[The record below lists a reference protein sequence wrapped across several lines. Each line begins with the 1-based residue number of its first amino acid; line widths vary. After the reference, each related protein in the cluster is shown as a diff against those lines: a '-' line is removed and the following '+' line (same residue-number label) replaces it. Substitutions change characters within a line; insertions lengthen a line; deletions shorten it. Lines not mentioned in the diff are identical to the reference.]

1 MRLLKSGCSIFTAA
15 AVSDKKII
23 TNYRQNKYITTLF
36 TMGNKTVKEVTENY
50 VAKDVE
56 ASVRAFWNENNT
68 YRETRKLRA
77 NGKDWLFVDGPPYT
91 TGYIHLGTAWNKI
104 LKDAILRYQSMNGKH
119 IVERAGYDMHGL
131 PIEVKVEEKLGFK
144 NKADI
149 EKHGVANF
157 IEECRDFALTH
168 KDLMSDQFKNIGTWM
183 DFDDPYQT
191 VDKGYIEAAWHT
203 LKLCADKGY
212 LERGSRVVNWC
223 PRCGTAIADAEV
235 EYSDETDPSIFV
247 KFPII
252 GRENEYLVI
261 WTTTPWTLPANVAV
275 AVGAEFIYAKCRA
288 EKDGKEE
295 LLWIAKDLAEQILK
309 YGKYQ
314 KYDILE
320 TKTGKEL
327 AGITYASPLAD
338 LVPIQKETEHRVV
351 TADYV
356 ALENTG
362 MVHIAPGHGWD
373 DYLVGLKE
381 HLPIICPVD
390 GNGNFTEQAGIFA
403 GKYVKDPETNQDV
416 ITKLGDYMLAV
427 RKITHRYGH
436 CWRCKTP
443 IIYRATSQWF
453 LKVKE
458 VKDQMLEEISRDVT
472 WYPDWAGSA
481 RFHDWIAEARDWCI
495 SRQRYW
501 GIPIPIWV
509 CPKCN
514 KYHVVGSFEEL
525 ERLSG
530 QKMKDPHRPYV
541 DEITIPC
548 DCGGQMERIP
558 DIFDVW
564 YDSGVA
570 SWATLRYPEK
580 KEDFERYWPA
590 DMILE
595 GQDQTRGWFYS
606 QLALSTMAFGKA
618 PYKSVVMHGFALDG
632 NGKKMSKSLGNVV
645 APEDV
650 IEKYGVDVMRQY
662 ILSASAPWDD
672 LRFSW
677 EGVKT
682 TMRMF
687 NVLWNVYKFPLP
699 YMALDGYKPAEKDG
713 VWDPS
718 AVEAH
723 VKEFCR
729 EDRWLI
735 SRINSLAETVSAE
748 MEVCNLHRATRPIS
762 TFVLD
767 ELSRWYV
774 QLVRPR
780 MWLEED
786 SVSKQQ
792 AYDTMY
798 YCMRRLLTIMAPFAP
813 FAAEKMYQN
822 LRLGNDPASIHMV
835 DWFKGVDAL
844 RDPVLE
850 EEMQIIQNFDEAV
863 SNARQNGKR
872 KGRWP
877 VSEVVVASDSDA
889 VINAVAAMN
898 DMACDRANARKV
910 TAVKGLW
917 DKLEWTAVPTMKAIG
932 KQFGRNGPKVK
943 AFIENTDGSSLKAA
957 LAKDGK
963 VPFTDG
969 DFSCELTDEHMT
981 FTEKMPENIF
991 GAQMDG
997 AEVYVDVTLTDELEA
1012 DGYARE
1018 IIRRIQEMRKQAGL
1032 AVDAKIVVS
1041 AVIADARVTALVSS
1055 QHEVIAGEVRAESL
1069 SIGAGESGPE
1079 GAAEWDVDGLKV
1091 FISIKEKC

>member
-1 MRLLKSGCSIFTAA
+1 M
-15 AVSDKKII
+15 
-23 TNYRQNKYITTLF
+23 
-36 TMGNKTVKEVTENY
+36 KEVSESY
-50 VAKDVE
+50 VPKNIE
-56 ASVRAFWNENNT
+56 AEVRALWDENNT
-68 YRETRKLRA
+68 YRETRKLREA
-77 NGKDWLFVDGPPYT
+77 GKPWLFVDGPPYT

-104 LKDAILRYQSMNGKH
+104 LKDSILRYRSMTGRH
-119 IVERAGYDMHGL
+119 IIERAGYDMHGL

-149 EKHGVANF
+149 EKYGVANF

-168 KDLMSDQFKNIGTWM
+168 KDLMSEQFKGIGTWM

-191 VDKGYIEAAWHT
+191 VDKGYIEAAWYT
-203 LKLCADKGY
+203 LKKCEEKGY

-235 EYSDETDPSIFV
+235 EYADETDPSIFV
-247 KFPII
+247 KFPVM
-252 GRENEYLVI
+252 GAENEYLVI

-288 EKDGKEE
+288 EKDGKTED
-295 LLWIAKDLAEQILK
+295 LWIAKDLAEQILK

-314 KYDILE
+314 KYEVIE
-320 TKTGKEL
+320 TKTGAEL
-327 AGITYASPLAD
+327 AGTKYISPLSQQ
-338 LVPIQKETEHRVV
+338 VPLQKEIEHKVV

-356 ALENTG
+356 AMENTG

-373 DYLVGLKE
+373 DYLVGQKYGLS
-381 HLPIICPVD
+381 IVCPVD
-390 GNGNFTEQAGIFA
+390 GNGNFTDEAGIFA
-403 GKYVKDPETNQDV
+403 GKYVKDPVTNDEV
-416 ITKLGDYMLAV
+416 IKELGQYMLAV

-501 GIPIPIWV
+501 GIPIPVWV

-514 KYHVVGSFEEL
+514 KYHVIGSYEEL

-530 QKMKDPHRPYV
+530 QKMVDPHRPYV
-541 DEITIPC
+541 DDISIPC
-548 DCGGQMERIP
+548 ECGGSMKRVP

-570 SWATLRYPEK
+570 SWATLRFPEK
-580 KEDFERYWPA
+580 TEDFEKYWPA
-590 DMILE
+590 DLILE

-618 PYKSVVMHGFALDG
+618 PYKSVLMHGFALDA

-650 IEKYGVDVMRQY
+650 IENYGVDVMRQY

-672 LRFSW
+672 LRFSY

-682 TMRMF
+682 TLRMF

-699 YMALDGYKPAEKDG
+699 YMALDGFVPKEKSADGQSLG
-713 VWDPS
+713 VWDAS
-718 AVEAH
+718 VVEDH
-723 VKEFCR
+723 IKEFCR

-735 SRINSLAETVSAE
+735 SRVNSLAELVTKE
-748 MEVCNLHRATRPIS
+748 MENGNLHRATRPIS

-786 SVSKQQ
+786 SVSKVQ
-792 AYDTMY
+792 AYETMY
-798 YCMRRLLTIMAPFAP
+798 YVLRRLTTIMAPFTP
-813 FAAEKMYQN
+813 FIAEKMYQN
-822 LRLGNDPASIHMV
+822 LKCAGEVSSVHMQ
-835 DWFKGVDAL
+835 DWFSGKDGL
-844 RDPVLE
+844 RDEVLE
-850 EEMQIIQNFDEAV
+850 KEMELIQSFDEAV
-863 SNARQNGKR
+863 ANARQNGKR

-877 VSEVVVASDSDA
+877 VLEVVVATESDA
-889 VINAVAAMN
+889 VIDAIEAMN
-898 DMACDRANARKV
+898 DMARDRANARKV
-910 TAVKGLW
+910 TAVKGVW
-917 DKLEWTAVPTMKAIG
+917 DKLEWDAIPTMKAIG

-943 AFIENTDGSSLKAA
+943 AFIENTNGSELKAA
-957 LAKDGK
+957 LIRDGK
-963 VPFTDG
+963 IPFAAD
-969 DFSCELTDEHMT
+969 DFACELTDEHMT
-981 FTEKMPENIF
+981 FTERMPENIF
-991 GAQMDG
+991 AAPMED
-997 AEVYVDVTLTDELEA
+997 ATVYVNVELTEDIES
-1012 DGYARE
+1012 DGYSRE
-1018 IIRRIQEMRKQAGL
+1018 VIRRIQEMRKQTSL
-1032 AVDAKIVVS
+1032 AVDAKIVAS
-1041 AVIADARVTALVSS
+1041 VIVADERIAALIESK
-1055 QHEVIAGEVRAESL
+1055 HDVIAGEVRADVMTIQYGLEADD
-1069 SIGAGESGPE
+1069 GDT
-1079 GAAEWDVDGLKV
+1079 EWDIDGLKV
-1091 FISIKEKC
+1091 FISIIKMN